1 MKINKIKNLAEE
13 TEGRSRILFGWQLK
27 LAAFVS
33 FIWSL
38 FQLWY
43 ASPLPFIVCFGVF
56 IDVPAL
62 AIHLGFG
69 LFLAFL
75 LFPFNKKNRSKKINI
90 LNFLLSIIAFFVT
103 FYLFY
108 NYEALVYRNGVLLK
122 HPLSLFGNEYF
133 FPTELVI

>member
-1 MKINKIKNLAEE
+1 MKNSKIDNIAEE
-13 TEGRSRILFGWQLK
+13 TEGRARILFGWQLK
-27 LAAFVS
+27 LVACVAFS
-33 FIWSL
+33 WSL

-43 ASPLPFIVCFGVF
+43 ASPLPFIVGFGVF
-56 IDVPAL
+56 IDVPAR

-122 HPLSLFGNEYF
+122 HPIVFIRE
-133 FPTELVI
+133 

>member
-1 MKINKIKNLAEE
+1 MKTNKTDNIVDES
-13 TEGRSRILFGWQLK
+13 EGRARILIGWQLK
-27 LAAFVS
+27 LVAIVA

-43 ASPLPFIVCFGVF
+43 ASPLPFMVGFGVF
-56 IDVPAL
+56 IDVPAR

-75 LFPFNKKNRSKKINI
+75 LFPFYKKNRSKKINI
-90 LNFLLSIIAFFVT
+90 LNFLLSITAFCVT

-108 NYEALVYRNGVLLK
+108 NYEALVY
-122 HPLSLFGNEYF
+122 
-133 FPTELVI
+133 